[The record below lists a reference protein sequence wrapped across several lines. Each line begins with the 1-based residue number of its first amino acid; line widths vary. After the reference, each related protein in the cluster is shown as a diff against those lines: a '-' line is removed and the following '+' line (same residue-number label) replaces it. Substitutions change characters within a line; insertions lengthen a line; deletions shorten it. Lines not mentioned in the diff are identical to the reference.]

1 MLLENLEQMFFETD
15 NEGKKMILGSL
26 FTEKLH
32 FGNEM
37 CRTTEVNMVIRIL
50 TKNSKCLKG
59 AKKGKAVIFDSFSF
73 YVPTKVVLSNRLIQD
88 IRLLANVYRH
98 LLKTQ
103 KVWLLFIYIIF

>member
-50 TKNSKCLKG
+50 TKNSKGLEG
-59 AKKGKAVIFDSFSF
+59 VKKEK
-73 YVPTKVVLSNRLIQD
+73 
-88 IRLLANVYRH
+88 
-98 LLKTQ
+98 
-103 KVWLLFIYIIF
+103 LLFLTAFPFMYK

>member
-37 CRTTEVNMVIRIL
+37 CRTTEVN
-50 TKNSKCLKG
+50 
-59 AKKGKAVIFDSFSF
+59 
-73 YVPTKVVLSNRLIQD
+73 
-88 IRLLANVYRH
+88 
-98 LLKTQ
+98 
-103 KVWLLFIYIIF
+103 

>member
-37 CRTTEVNMVIRIL
+37 CRITEVNMVIRIL
-50 TKNSKCLKG
+50 TRNDKGFESTDKKKLSKMT
-59 AKKGKAVIFDSFSF
+59 AF
-73 YVPTKVVLSNRLIQD
+73 P
-88 IRLLANVYRH
+88 
-98 LLKTQ
+98 
-103 KVWLLFIYIIF
+103 

>member
-1 MLLENLEQMFFETD
+1 MMLLENLEQMFFETD

-50 TKNSKCLKG
+50 TRNDKGFESTDKKKLSKMT
-59 AKKGKAVIFDSFSF
+59 AF
-73 YVPTKVVLSNRLIQD
+73 P
-88 IRLLANVYRH
+88 
-98 LLKTQ
+98 
-103 KVWLLFIYIIF
+103 

>member
-1 MLLENLEQMFFETD
+1 MFFETD

-50 TKNSKCLKG
+50 TRNDKGFESTDKKKLSKMT
-59 AKKGKAVIFDSFSF
+59 AF
-73 YVPTKVVLSNRLIQD
+73 P
-88 IRLLANVYRH
+88 
-98 LLKTQ
+98 
-103 KVWLLFIYIIF
+103 